1 MKNPQSPTSLPLP
14 LDVSVLSNRIKAC
27 DKTLCELKNR
37 PGGPKWL
44 EALEMVRPDIN
55 LALDHLEGFK
65 DAMKDPPWESVPL
78 ERKFTR
84 LTTDSMS
91 FQNID
96 TDVEVEIPY
105 GDHVGAFG
113 AARKSP
119 AHGGYVHKG
128 VDLYAAVGTPVFT
141 VEDGIVV
148 RNGPFTGIAAGSE
161 WWLPTSAMYVAGKS
175 GVVVYGEIETCA
187 FEIGETVKAGE
198 FIGCVIR
205 VLKKDK
211 GRPTSM
217 LHFAMLRHGCLGA
230 GEWEID
236 KPQPYNL
243 VDPTPYLATLIED

>member
-1 MKNPQSPTSLPLP
+1 MKTPQSPLPLP

-65 DAMKDPPWESVPL
+65 DELKESLWESVPL
-78 ERKFTR
+78 DRKFTR

-91 FQNID
+91 FRDID
-96 TDVEVEIPY
+96 MNMEVEIPY

-113 AARKSP
+113 IARKSP

-128 VDLYAAVGTPVFT
+128 VDLYAAVGTPVFA

-148 RNGPFTGIAAGSE
+148 RNIPFTGVDAASE
-161 WWLPTSAMYVAGKS
+161 WWLPTYALYVAGKS
-175 GVVVYGEIETCA
+175 GVVVYGEIKCDCFKVGDVVRA
-187 FEIGETVKAGE
+187 GGAIGTVL
-198 FIGCVIR
+198 R
-205 VLKKDK
+205 VLRHDK